1 MSSNLIR
8 PISGNLR
15 LHKAGFCDRV
25 NLKKGVL
32 KGSVALLTI
41 SQVSTPKQIH
51 DVRQLLREYTSW
63 ALTVADDSEQA
74 PTFQGLA
81 HELES
86 LPGIYAPPTGS
97 LLLAR
102 QDGQPAGCV
111 ALKGHDTATGELK
124 RLYVRPAFRGM
135 KIGGQLVAELIEKAR
150 KLGYQRL
157 VLDSHISMKAAHAI
171 YQAAGF
177 RKVDTPSDFPEVLK
191 PVVVF
196 MEMSLNGT

>member
-1 MSSNLIR
+1 MRSV
-8 PISGNLR
+8 SGVLGLNEAR
-15 LHKAGFCDRV
+15 LGDRV
-25 NLKKGVL
+25 NLKKRAL
-32 KGSVALLTI
+32 KGSVTLLKI
-41 SQVSTPKQIH
+41 SQVSTSTQIH
-51 DVRQLLREYTSW
+51 DVRQLLREYISW
-63 ALTVADDSEQA
+63 ALTVADDGDQA
-74 PTFQGLA
+74 PTFQGLE

-111 ALKGHDTATGELK
+111 ALKGHDGATGELK

-135 KIGGQLVAELIEKAR
+135 KIGRQLVAALVNKALM
-150 KLGYQRL
+150 LGYQRM

-177 RKVDTPSDFPEVLK
+177 RRVDTPSDFPEVLK

-196 MEMSLNGT
+196 MEMDLDGI